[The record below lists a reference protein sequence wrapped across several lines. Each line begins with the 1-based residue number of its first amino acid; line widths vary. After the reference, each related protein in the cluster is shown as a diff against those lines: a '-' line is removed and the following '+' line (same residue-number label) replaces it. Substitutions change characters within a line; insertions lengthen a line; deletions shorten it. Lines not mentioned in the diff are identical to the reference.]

1 MHNAPIID
9 RSRSTAADVAEEKKM
24 NKLDLFILK
33 SNQYKK
39 SILGCIRNK
48 KLDPRGYLSFLSWSF
63 TVWLIFG
70 IFDPF
75 GFDAS
80 TDRQSYMVAERALS
94 PFHDW
99 FNPEIRDQI
108 TIVLLKEED
117 QEDGEPWPPKYS
129 RHGNIIASIVEQKPR
144 AFFGD
149 ITFQTNREDEESLN
163 NMVNTINDAM
173 ENNPEVPVFI
183 GSFHKNDKTPEVIR
197 NLLRM
202 AYVSWDGS
210 TENYP
215 LIGSKDNVVNDKI
228 ISDINYPAFS
238 IFMELCKQDKNLS
251 VCGDDIK
258 LGNIPK
264 DAFSRDMEIRW
275 LSTTPP
281 QLADTVSESEEA
293 SNRECHNY
301 EKKDDASINRMLSRL
316 YAASRNLLIPAKEV
330 IDKVIPQH
338 YLENKTT
345 LSCPP
350 FITLSTEQLTSDR
363 WRHFIEDK
371 IVFFGHHLL
380 ASRDSHETPV
390 HGYMPGVFIHA
401 MALENLLRY
410 GEDYSKTS
418 KEYLDIIKE
427 TDVIELL
434 IVVILSLIFK
444 YISDLKQNS
453 TTSATTKDNNEAVI
467 VLSMMAAIVT
477 GAVLIS
483 IFRLLPHSNLIAI
496 ATMAFLIKE
505 HASWEWGARL
515 KRKMI
520 NISIFII
527 FLSLLTY
534 ICTVFHLSHIV
545 WAATSAIAL
554 ILGMLLPH
562 PPPTDPTPRK
572 KQKNDRRAAKNLL
585 VLWSPDIANRQR
597 IRKKICFLTITG
609 RPLKG
614 RPFTNGRKSW

>member
-1 MHNAPIID
+1 MVTRSYLLLKLIFNRLFGAFKAII
-9 RSRSTAADVAEEKKM
+9 
-24 NKLDLFILK
+24 
-33 SNQYKK
+33 SNPKE
-39 SILGCIRNK
+39 
-48 KLDPRGYLSFLSWSF
+48 YLQIASWSF
-63 TVWLIFG
+63 IIWLIFG
-70 IFDPF
+70 VFDPF

-99 FNPEIRDQI
+99 FSPEIRDQI
-108 TIVLLKEED
+108 TVVLLREED
-117 QEDGEPWPPKYS
+117 QEKEEPWPPKYS
-129 RHGNIIASIVEQKPR
+129 RHGNIIASIIEQNPR
-144 AFFGD
+144 AFFAD
-149 ITFQTNREDEESLN
+149 ITFQTNREDDESLN
-163 NMVNTINDAM
+163 NMTSTIKDAM
-173 ENNPEVPVFI
+173 ENNPKVPVFI
-183 GSFHKNDKTPEVIR
+183 GSFHENDKTPEEIR
-197 NLLRM
+197 NLFRLT
-202 AYVSWDGS
+202 YVSWEGS

-215 LIGSKDNVVNDKI
+215 LIGDKDKI
-228 ISDINYPAFS
+228 VNKKIVSDINYPAFS
-238 IFMELCKQDKNLS
+238 IFMELCKRDKNLS
-251 VCGDDIK
+251 VCGSDLK
-258 LGNIPK
+258 SGVIPGGVF
-264 DAFSRDMEIRW
+264 DRDMEVRW
-275 LSTTPP
+275 LSSTPP
-281 QLADTVSESEEA
+281 QLAETVSESEEA

-301 EKKDDASINRMLSRL
+301 EEKDDYFINKLLSRL
-316 YAASRNLLIPAKEV
+316 YAASRNLLIPAKEI
-330 IDKVIPQH
+330 IDKALPKH
-338 YLENKTT
+338 YLENKTK

-363 WRHFIEDK
+363 WRSFIENK

-410 GEDYSKTS
+410 GEDYSKNS
-418 KEYLDIIKE
+418 KEYLEIIKE
-427 TDVIELL
+427 TDVVELL

-453 TTSATTKDNNEAVI
+453 TTSDTTKNNNEAII
-467 VLSMMAAIVT
+467 VLSMMAAIVA

-505 HASWEWGARL
+505 HTNWEWGARL

-545 WAATSAIAL
+545 WAITSAIAL
-554 ILGMLLPH
+554 ILGMFLPH

-585 VLWSPDIANRQR
+585 VLWSPNIANRQR
-597 IRKKICFLTITG
+597 IRKKVCFITITG